1 MKKYVWY
8 VLGII
13 ISSFGNAIMFKM
25 HLGQSTFNAM
35 TYSLGLITGLKIG
48 NISILFNITL
58 IIIQILILRR
68 NFKKIQLL
76 QMVPGI
82 ISGLVVNF
90 FLYDFSPIAT
100 LSVQSYGK
108 EIFVFICGLIIN
120 SFGISLIASADIV
133 AAPSESLCLTLA
145 NKTKKSFQFYR
156 TGLDVFFV
164 SVALI
169 VMFLLQTNT
178 NAIREGTVLNLVF
191 MGTLIGFFNSLSK
204 KYIYQ

>member
-68 NFKKIQLL
+68 NFKKYNYCKWYQ
-76 QMVPGI
+76 
-82 ISGLVVNF
+82 
-90 FLYDFSPIAT
+90 A
-100 LSVQSYGK
+100 LSVG
-108 EIFVFICGLIIN
+108 
-120 SFGISLIASADIV
+120 
-133 AAPSESLCLTLA
+133 
-145 NKTKKSFQFYR
+145 
-156 TGLDVFFV
+156 
-164 SVALI
+164 
-169 VMFLLQTNT
+169 
-178 NAIREGTVLNLVF
+178 
-191 MGTLIGFFNSLSK
+191 
-204 KYIYQ
+204 